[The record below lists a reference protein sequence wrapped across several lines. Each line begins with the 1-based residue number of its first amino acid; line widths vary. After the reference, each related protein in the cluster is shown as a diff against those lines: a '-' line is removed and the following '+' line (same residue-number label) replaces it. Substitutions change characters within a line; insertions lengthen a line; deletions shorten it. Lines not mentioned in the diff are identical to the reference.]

1 MKKLRI
7 YMDLAIS
14 GDVLSTLREGTA
26 GHELVFPADGAAS
39 SVLAGAT
46 VDPGLA
52 EADVAFGQPGVQ
64 ALAEAPG
71 VKWVHVSS
79 SGITRYDTAEFR
91 AVARARGLMLS
102 NSASVHQEA
111 CATHALS
118 FLLAQSRR
126 LPFALKTRTGVGSEA
141 WWHIRGTSV
150 PLSGQTVLILGY
162 GAIGRRLTEM
172 LAPLGV
178 KVLAFRRNPRGDE
191 GVPVITETELESTLA
206 KTDHVMNIL
215 PDSAETRGFFDS
227 RKFGVMKQGAVFYNI
242 GRGTTVDQAALVDAL
257 ESRHLEAAWLDVT
270 DPEPLPDDH
279 PLWSAPECY
288 ITPHVAGG
296 HVDETGALV
305 RHFVANL
312 QRFVNGEPLLDRV
325 M

>member
-7 YMDLAIS
+7 YVDLAIP
-14 GDVLSTLREGTA
+14 GDVMPSLREGTA
-26 GHELVFPADGAAS
+26 GHDLVFPAEGAAS
-39 SVLAGAT
+39 SVLARAT
-46 VDPGLA
+46 ADPGLA

-64 ALAEAPG
+64 ALAEAQG

-91 AVARARGLMLS
+91 ALARGRGLVLS

-126 LPFALKTRTGVGSEA
+126 LPLALRTRTEVGSAA
-141 WWHIRGTSV
+141 WWHLRGTSV
-150 PLSGQTVLILGY
+150 PLSGQTILMLGY

-172 LAPLGV
+172 LLPFGM
-178 KVLAFRRNPRGDE
+178 KVVAFRRSPRGDE
-191 GVPVITETELESTLA
+191 GVPVISAAELESTLA
-206 KTDHVMNIL
+206 TADHVMNIL
-215 PDSAETRGFFDS
+215 PDSSETRGFFD
-227 RKFGVMKQGAVFYNI
+227 RGKFGVMKRGAVFYNI
-242 GRGTTVDQAALVDAL
+242 GRGTTVDQAALAEVL
-257 ESRHLEAAWLDVT
+257 GCRRLEAAWLDVT

-279 PLWSAPECY
+279 PLWKTPECY

-296 HVDETGALV
+296 HVDETGSLV
-305 RHFVANL
+305 RHFTANL
-312 QRFVNGEPLLDRV
+312 QRFVKGEPLVDRV

>member
-7 YMDLAIS
+7 YVDLAIP
-14 GDVLSTLREGTA
+14 GDVMPSLREGTA
-26 GHELVFPADGAAS
+26 GHDLVFPAEGAAS

-46 VDPGLA
+46 ADPGLA

-64 ALAEAPG
+64 ALAAAQG

-91 AVARARGLMLS
+91 AMARGRGLVLS

-126 LPFALKTRTGVGSEA
+126 LPLALKTRTEVGSDA
-141 WWHIRGTSV
+141 WWHLRGTSV
-150 PLSGQTVLILGY
+150 PLSGQTILMLGY

-172 LAPLGV
+172 LAPFGM
-178 KVLAFRRNPRGDE
+178 KVVAFRRSPRGDE
-191 GVPVITETELESTLA
+191 GVPVISEAELESTLA
-206 KTDHVMNIL
+206 TADHVMNIL

-227 RKFGVMKQGAVFYNI
+227 GKFGVMKQGAVFYNI
-242 GRGTTVDQAALVDAL
+242 GRGTTVDQAALAEAL
-257 ESRHLEAAWLDVT
+257 ECRRLEAAWLDVT

-279 PLWSAPECY
+279 PLWKAPECY

-305 RHFVANL
+305 RHFTANL
-312 QRFVNGEPLLDRV
+312 QRFVKGEPLVDRV

>member
-7 YMDLAIS
+7 YVDLAIP
-14 GDVLSTLREGTA
+14 GDVMTSLREGTA
-26 GHELVFPADGAAS
+26 GHDLVFPAEGAAS

-46 VDPGLA
+46 ADPGLA

-64 ALAEAPG
+64 ALAEARG

-91 AVARARGLMLS
+91 ALARGRGLVLS

-118 FLLAQSRR
+118 FLLSQSRR
-126 LPFALKTRTGVGSEA
+126 LPLALKTRAEVGSAA
-141 WWHIRGTSV
+141 WWHLRGTSV
-150 PLSGQTVLILGY
+150 PLSGQTILMLGY

-172 LAPLGV
+172 LAPFGM
-178 KVLAFRRNPRGDE
+178 KVVAFRRSPRGDE
-191 GVPVITETELESTLA
+191 GVPVISAAELESTLA
-206 KTDHVMNIL
+206 TADHVMNIL
-215 PDSAETRGFFDS
+215 PDSAETRGFFDRS
-227 RKFGVMKQGAVFYNI
+227 KFGVMKQGAVFYNI
-242 GRGTTVDQAALVDAL
+242 GRGTTVDQAALAEAL
-257 ESRHLEAAWLDVT
+257 ECRRLEAAWLDVT

-279 PLWSAPECY
+279 PLWKAPECY

-296 HVDETGALV
+296 HVDETGSLV
-305 RHFVANL
+305 RHFTANL
-312 QRFVNGEPLLDRV
+312 QRFVKGEPLVDRV